1 MSCLPRY
8 GDGDCLE
15 VICHPCHI
23 AINDF
28 LLGIIIY
35 VKLENAEEE
44 KLSQERIYWLAWS
57 RISGLGPVLL
67 RRLQQNLGNLE
78 IAWKANAVELV
89 KVEGFGY
96 KTVNKVIEERS
107 RINPENLY
115 SQHEKENPFFWTPA
129 DGDYPRLLL
138 ETPSPPPL
146 LYYRGETEKSEN
158 SGQKP
163 LIGIVGT
170 RKPTE
175 YGVRWTRKITTLL
188 ANNGFTIVSGMA
200 EGIDSETHKAAL
212 KAGAR
217 TIAVVGTGV
226 DIVYPA
232 QNKALYKEILVN
244 GLVLSEYPGKTPPD
258 RSHFPARNRIIAG
271 LSRAVLVMEAPI
283 KSGALIT
290 ARYAN
295 EFGRDVYVLPGRI
308 DDEESQGC
316 LKLLSQGANP
326 ILDELDELLKSL
338 GAIPSY
344 NQLEKVN
351 IVENLETKL
360 PVYKQ
365 QTLPIPNLSPELQ
378 KIIDIITGET
388 LSFDL
393 IIKETGM
400 DSPNLS
406 AALLELELMGLV
418 SQLPGMRYQRL

>member
-1 MSCLPRY
+1 
-8 GDGDCLE
+8 
-15 VICHPCHI
+15 
-23 AINDF
+23 
-28 LLGIIIY
+28 LGIIIY
-35 VKLENAEEE
+35 VRLENAEDE
-44 KLSQERIYWLAWS
+44 KLLQERIYWLAWS

-67 RRLQQNLGNLE
+67 RRLEQNLGNLE

-115 SQHEKENPFFWTPA
+115 LQHEKENPFFWTPA

-146 LYYRGETEKSEN
+146 LYYRGEVEQSEN

-163 LIGIVGT
+163 LIAIVGT

-378 KIIDIITGET
+378 KIIDVITGQT

-393 IIKETGM
+393 IIKETGL
-400 DSPNLS
+400 DSPNVS

>member
-1 MSCLPRY
+1 M
-8 GDGDCLE
+8 
-15 VICHPCHI
+15 
-23 AINDF
+23 
-28 LLGIIIY
+28 GIIIY
-35 VKLENAEEE
+35 VRLENAEDE
-44 KLSQERIYWLAWS
+44 KLLQERIYWLAWS

-67 RRLQQNLGNLE
+67 RRLEQNLGNLE

-115 SQHEKENPFFWTPA
+115 LQHEKENPFFWTPA

-146 LYYRGETEKSEN
+146 LYYRGEVEQSEN

-163 LIGIVGT
+163 LIAIVGT

-378 KIIDIITGET
+378 KIIDVITGQT

-393 IIKETGM
+393 IIKETGL
-400 DSPNLS
+400 DSPNVS

>member
-1 MSCLPRY
+1 
-8 GDGDCLE
+8 
-15 VICHPCHI
+15 
-23 AINDF
+23 
-28 LLGIIIY
+28 LGIIIY
-35 VKLENAEEE
+35 VGLENREEE
-44 KLSQERIYWLAWS
+44 KLLQERIYWLAWS

-67 RRLQQNLGNLE
+67 RRLEQNLGSLE
-78 IAWKANAVELV
+78 IAWKANVVELGR
-89 KVEGFGY
+89 VEGFGY
-96 KTVNKVIEERS
+96 KTVNKVVEERS

-115 SQHEKENPFFWTPA
+115 LQHEKENPLFWTPA
-129 DGDYPRLLL
+129 DEDYPRLLL
-138 ETPSPPPL
+138 ETPGPPAL
-146 LYYRGETEKSEN
+146 LYYRGEVEKSEN
-158 SGQKP
+158 LGQKP

-200 EGIDSETHKAAL
+200 EGIDSETHRAAI
-212 KAGAR
+212 KAGTR

-232 QNKALYKEILVN
+232 QNKGLYKEILVN
-244 GLVLSEYPGKTPPD
+244 GLVLSEYPGKTTPD

-271 LSRAVLVMEAPI
+271 LSRAILVMEAPI

-326 ILDELDELLKSL
+326 ILHELDELLKSL

-344 NQLEKVN
+344 NTVN
-351 IVENLETKL
+351 NS

-365 QTLPIPNLSPELQ
+365 QSLPIPDLSPELE
-378 KIIDIITGET
+378 KIIDAITGET

-393 IIKETGM
+393 IVKETGM
-400 DSPNLS
+400 PTANVS
-406 AALLELELMGLV
+406 AALLELELMGFV
-418 SQLPGMRYQRL
+418 SQLPGMRYQRV

>member
-1 MSCLPRY
+1 M
-8 GDGDCLE
+8 
-15 VICHPCHI
+15 VILSL
-23 AINDF
+23 AIKDF

-35 VKLENAEEE
+35 VDLEKTEDKKL
-44 KLSQERIYWLAWS
+44 LQERMYWLAWS

-67 RRLQQNLGNLE
+67 RRLEQNLGSLE
-78 IAWKANAVELV
+78 IAWKANAVELG

-96 KTVNKVIEERS
+96 KTVNRVIEERS

-115 SQHEKENPFFWTPA
+115 LQHEKENPLFWSPA
-129 DGDYPRLLL
+129 DVDYPRLLL
-138 ETPSPPPL
+138 EIPSPPPL
-146 LYYRGETEKSEN
+146 LYYRGEIEKSEN
-158 SGQKP
+158 LGQKP

-188 ANNGFTIVSGMA
+188 AKNGFTIVSGMA
-200 EGIDSETHKAAL
+200 EGIDSETHTAAM
-212 KAGAR
+212 KAGTR

-232 QNKALYKEILVN
+232 QNKGLYKEILVN
-244 GLVLSEYPGKTPPD
+244 GLVLSEYPGKTTPD

-326 ILDELDELLKSL
+326 ILHELDELLKSL
-338 GAIPSY
+338 GAIPDY
-344 NQLEKVN
+344 NSSN
-351 IVENLETKL
+351 RVENS

-365 QTLPIPNLSPELQ
+365 QTLPLTDLSPELE
-378 KIIDIITGET
+378 KIINVITGET
-388 LSFDL
+388 LTFDL
-393 IIKETGM
+393 IVKETGM
-400 DSPNLS
+400 TAANVS
-406 AALLELELMGLV
+406 AALLELELMGFV
-418 SQLPGMRYQRL
+418 SQLPGMRYQRV